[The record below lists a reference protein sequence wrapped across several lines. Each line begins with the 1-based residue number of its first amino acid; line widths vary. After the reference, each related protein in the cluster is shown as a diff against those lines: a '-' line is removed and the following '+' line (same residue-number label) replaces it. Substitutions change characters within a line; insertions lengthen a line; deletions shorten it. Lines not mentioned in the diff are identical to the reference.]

1 MCQADALTADKSERL
16 FAWDTGEM
24 ATRDEVHRLV
34 DVLPEDRVAAIGAV
48 LRAAIEA
55 GMTDEQAHRLAE
67 QLAFL
72 SDVRAG
78 RYTLIESL
86 SANLERIAELV
97 AKYDDLPLGTVDAS
111 VIALA
116 ERLNITTVVTIDRRD
131 FGIVRPAHVP
141 ALTLLP

>member
-1 MCQADALTADKSERL
+1 MILV
-16 FAWDTGEM
+16 DTGPIV
-24 ATRDEVHRLV
+24 AVINDRDDHHQECKYLLKR
-34 DVLPEDRVAAIGAV
+34 RRG
-48 LRAAIEA
+48 
-55 GMTDEQAHRLAE
+55 TYAE
-67 QLAFL
+67 LAFL

-86 SANLERIAELV
+86 SADLERIAELV

-111 VIALA
+111 LIALA

-141 ALTLLP
+141 TLTLLP